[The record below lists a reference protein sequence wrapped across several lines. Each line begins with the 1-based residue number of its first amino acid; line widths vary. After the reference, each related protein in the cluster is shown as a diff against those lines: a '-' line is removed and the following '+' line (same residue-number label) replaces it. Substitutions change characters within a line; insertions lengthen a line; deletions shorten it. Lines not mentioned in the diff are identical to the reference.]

1 MIVENMKQKG
11 TWREVADAART
22 TVHMEPGTNEPS
34 YSWKKRMLLTE
45 HSPIRKLVF
54 NWKWKDLKYW
64 VSVHLVRHKIGIE
77 HFVRTQRSDR
87 TGVNRDELPQG
98 ASVEHECEA
107 NAQAILFI
115 SRRRLCN
122 QASLETRLAW
132 KAVIEEIMKVDPVLA
147 ECCVPECIYRGVCPE
162 IRTCG
167 FSRTEEFKNRL
178 QEYRET

>member
-64 VSVHLVRHKIGIE
+64 
-77 HFVRTQRSDR
+77 
-87 TGVNRDELPQG
+87 
-98 ASVEHECEA
+98 
-107 NAQAILFI
+107 
-115 SRRRLCN
+115 
-122 QASLETRLAW
+122 
-132 KAVIEEIMKVDPVLA
+132 
-147 ECCVPECIYRGVCPE
+147 
-162 IRTCG
+162 
-167 FSRTEEFKNRL
+167 
-178 QEYRET
+178 